1 MRRPRRI
8 GTALVALLGTA
19 AFGACDPAADTRIGI
34 FIPRSVDNGTLSYTA
49 EDVATEAEALG
60 VDYARVQQVV
70 GQSPVREL
78 RVFESRGLGVQLVA
92 KSPQFGRLPDDLEQ
106 YERDLGALL
115 ENHPTG
121 LLAVQNEE
129 TVDQFWFGTM
139 DEYLV
144 LLRSAAKVAN
154 AQGVPVTNGGID
166 RQPTA
171 LATWNNLR
179 RTRGTAYADRFLG
192 TVFDKAPGIKN
203 ALTGVS
209 PTDPDPYRLVNDD
222 VARRWRDGE
231 YLFEHYGSDS
241 SDVPI
246 TYVNFHW
253 YVSDDTAEGYR
264 SEGSYTD
271 TQALRDV
278 IAFIE
283 ATTGKRGVTNEIGQ
297 WGRTPEAV
305 TAFLGVVRDE
315 LQLPWAIWFDAD
327 GDPADGLH
335 EGGYP
340 GRLRPNG
347 TAFAEALSK

>member
-1 MRRPRRI
+1 M
-8 GTALVALLGTA
+8 
-19 AFGACDPAADTRIGI
+19 
-34 FIPRSVDNGTLSYTA
+34 
-49 EDVATEAEALG
+49 
-60 VDYARVQQVV
+60 QQVV

-106 YERDLGALL
+106 YKRDLGALL

-129 TVDQFWFGTM
+129 TVDQSWFGTM

-144 LLRSAAKVAN
+144 LLRSAAEVAN
-154 AQGVPVTNGGID
+154 ARGVPVTNGGID

-171 LATWNNLR
+171 LATWNHLR
-179 RTRGTAYADRFLG
+179 RTRGTAYADRFLD
-192 TVFDKAPGIKN
+192 TVFDKSPGIKN

-222 VARRWRDGE
+222 VARRWRHGE
-231 YLFEHYGSDS
+231 YLLEHYGSEPGN
-241 SDVPI
+241 VPI

-253 YVSDDTAEGYR
+253 YVSDDTPEGFR
-264 SEGSYTD
+264 GSGDYTD
-271 TQALRDV
+271 TDALRDV
-278 IAFIE
+278 VRFVEE
-283 ATTGKRGVTNEIGQ
+283 ATGKRAVTNEIGQ
-297 WGRTPEAV
+297 WGRTPAAV
-305 TAFLGVVRDE
+305 TALLGVLRDE
-315 LQLPWAIWFDAD
+315 LDVPWGIWFDAD

-335 EGGYP
+335 ESGQP

-347 TAFAEALSK
+347 TEFARALSK